1 MKRKLVLNTV
11 TSLASQLVA
20 VICGFV
26 LPRLI
31 LEQFGSEVN
40 GLTQSIKQ
48 FLTVIS
54 FLDLGVGQVIRSAL
68 YGPLAE
74 KNREKTSAVMASGRR
89 FYNRLASGLAVYV
102 LVLMFVYPFLADQD
116 FGWLYTAALIGA
128 MSVSTF
134 AQFYFGIINDQLLQA
149 DQRGY
154 ILYSV
159 QIGANLA
166 NMALCV
172 MLVYLGS
179 SIHGV
184 KLATSLVFLLKV
196 LAVEYY
202 IRRHYRLDRKHVG
215 AGEPIRQ
222 KWNGVAQHISAV
234 VLDGTDTIVLTVLS
248 TLSNVS
254 VYSVYYMVVSSIQSF
269 YQSATAGVQSAA
281 GALWAKG
288 DAGAQNKM
296 FEATEMALHT
306 VTVFLFSCT
315 GLLIVPFIRVYTSGL
330 TDAQYIQP
338 LFAAILALAYG
349 IRCLRTPY
357 NIWILAAG
365 HYKQTQICHI
375 TAAAMNLIISVIA
388 VARWGLVG
396 VAVGTLIAMIYQTGW
411 MAWYN
416 TKALLKRPAG
426 SVAKRFAVDGVT
438 AAVICLLAGRIPLS
452 QVSYF
457 GWLLMAV
464 QVALI
469 ALAVSALF
477 ALVFY
482 RKQTM
487 SFVRKLG
494 RK

>member
-1 MKRKLVLNTV
+1 MKKKMMLNTA
-11 TSLASQLVA
+11 TSLLSQLVA

-26 LPRLI
+26 IPRLI
-31 LEQFGSEVN
+31 LEQYGSEVN

-68 YGPLAE
+68 YRPLAE
-74 KNREKTSAVMASGRR
+74 NNRVQISAVMASGRK
-89 FYNRLASGLAVYV
+89 FYRRLAKGLVVYV
-102 LVLMFVYPFLADQD
+102 LVLMGAYPLLAEQN
-116 FGWLYTAALIGA
+116 FGWLFTVTLIAA
-128 MSVSTF
+128 MSISTF
-134 AQFYFGIINDQLLQA
+134 AQFYFGIINDQLLHA

-166 NMALCV
+166 NTVLCIV
-172 MLVYLGS
+172 LINFGG

-184 KLATSLVFLLKV
+184 KLATSLVFLLKA
-196 LAVEYY
+196 LAIECY
-202 IRRHYRLDRKHVG
+202 ICKSYRLDRKVRYT
-215 AGEPIRQ
+215 GEPIRQ

-234 VLDGTDTIVLTVLS
+234 VLDGTDTIVLTLLS
-248 TLSNVS
+248 TLGNVS

-269 YQSATAGVQSAA
+269 YQAATAGIQSAA

-288 DAGAQNKM
+288 DSGAQNKM
-296 FEATEMALHT
+296 FEAVEMALHT
-306 VTVFLFSCT
+306 VTVFLFCCT
-315 GLLIVPFIRVYTSGL
+315 GLLIVPFVRVYTNGL

-365 HYKQTQICHI
+365 HYKQTQVCHI

-388 VARWGLVG
+388 VANWDLVG
-396 VAVGTLIAMIYQTGW
+396 VAVGTLTAMIYQTGW

-416 TKALLKRPAG
+416 TKALLKRSVG
-426 SVAKRFAVDGVT
+426 SVAKRFAVDGMT

-464 QVALI
+464 PVALI
-469 ALAVSALF
+469 ALTVSCLS

-482 RKQTM
+482 REQTVTM
-487 SFVRKLG
+487 IRKLG